1 MLRDRF
7 VSGLSSGKI
16 LDRLCEEAET
26 KTINLRII
34 GIKALKKE
42 TALSGMTAS
51 IHKLNAKQKFQ
62 NKHKK
67 MTIIASTKTK
77 SKGDFFRKSIQM
89 FCIW

>member
-42 TALSGMTAS
+42 TALSEMTAS
-51 IHKLNAKQKFQ
+51 IHKLNAKKFQ

-67 MTIIASTKTK
+67 MTTIASTKTK
-77 SKGDFFRKSIQM
+77 PKGDFFRKSIQM